1 MLLDFMRPEVKRIDL
16 QADDEFQFLPGAKP
30 STTYMVAAEFSDFGA
45 YIWGDVA
52 LKAFEL
58 LTQGY
63 GVGGTLHAETDE
75 EALGILH
82 QYLGLSLPTLAHI
95 DAIVTLRVT
104 GGRGRDADTVRRI
117 NSVSLPI
124 PRKNGLSLATLA
136 RLTPNGNDI
145 DIAGEKELQLALAA
159 KLNIKADRIA
169 PEMAEREQFL
179 RRLKDEGKLSRD
191 EVRKGIIEF
200 YKSH

>member
-1 MLLDFMRPEVKRIDL
+1 MNFYGRRGGGVFGGSHPPFVLLIVHTGILDLRLASLFWVIMEQRASVLVAAGPSQAGKSTTLNVLLDFMRPEVKRTDL
-16 QADDEFQFLPGAKP
+16 QPDDDFKFLSGARP
-30 STTYMVAAEFSDFGA
+30 TTTYMVAAEFSDFGY

-95 DAIVTLRVT
+95 DSIVTLPVT
-104 GGRGRDADTVRRI
+104 A
-117 NSVSLPI
+117 
-124 PRKNGLSLATLA
+124 
-136 RLTPNGNDI
+136 
-145 DIAGEKELQLALAA
+145 
-159 KLNIKADRIA
+159 
-169 PEMAEREQFL
+169 
-179 RRLKDEGKLSRD
+179 
-191 EVRKGIIEF
+191 
-200 YKSH
+200 